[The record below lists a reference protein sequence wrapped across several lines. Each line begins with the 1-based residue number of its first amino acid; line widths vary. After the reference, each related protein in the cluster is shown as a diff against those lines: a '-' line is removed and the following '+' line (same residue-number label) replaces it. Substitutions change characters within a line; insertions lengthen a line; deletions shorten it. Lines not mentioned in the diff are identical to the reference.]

1 MEYVIAILIIIA
13 IIYWTWEI
21 LLMLLLLYGI
31 GLIAKSI
38 YKSSRTHAVLYMY
51 LWIVYGGFAFLLLCL
66 PITHARWFKGESTWL
81 ERLYNTEYL
90 SKIEAD
96 YDKYITFIL
105 DNKLN
110 DSKAH
115 PSSETF
121 KLYNRIARQE
131 AENLYLDFHVG
142 MLANDFYDL
151 NKLEYEDG
159 YYRYSYLYDYGTQF
173 KKYELLDGVDFSLD
187 GIFVNKKLQGIA
199 LHEVSTSSSD
209 GRYKAEELSKTIKK
223 KFGEPIEVSKDSTD
237 YVAKW
242 LFDDKHI
249 VVVSIQ
255 ESKKD
260 EDTYYSYYDREQRFT
275 GIIIY
280 NPHTIIPLVEQEV
293 RKRKEADKVAKE
305 QEKRRQEQERKELLR
320 QQEEREAA
328 RQQEIADS
336 ISAAKKKNN
345 IQNGF

>member
-1 MEYVIAILIIIA
+1 MEYFIAILLVIA
-13 IIYWTWEI
+13 IIYCTWEI

-31 GLIAKSI
+31 GLIAKRL

-81 ERLYNTEYL
+81 ERLYNTEFL
-90 SKIEAD
+90 SKIESD
-96 YDKYITFIL
+96 CDKYITYIL

-110 DSKAH
+110 DSKAC
-115 PSSETF
+115 PSSEKY
-121 KLYNRIARQE
+121 KLYNRIASRE
-131 AENLYLDFHVG
+131 SENLYLDFHVG
-142 MLANDFYDL
+142 MLANEFYDL
-151 NKLEYEDG
+151 NKNEYDD
-159 YYRYSYLYDYGTQF
+159 YYPSYSYLYNQNTEF

-187 GIFVNKKLQGIA
+187 GIFVNKRLQGIVF
-199 LHEVSTSSSD
+199 HDVGTSSLD

-249 VVVSIQ
+249 IVVSMQ
-255 ESKKD
+255 ELIKE
-260 EDTYYSYYDREQRFT
+260 EDTYYSYDDKEQRFT

-280 NPHTIIPLVEQEV
+280 NPHSIIPFIEQEV
-293 RKRKEADKVAKE
+293 LKRKEADKVAKE

-320 QQEEREAA
+320 QQEERKTA

>member
-21 LLMLLLLYGI
+21 LLMLFLLYGI
-31 GLIAKSI
+31 GLIAKTI

-66 PITHARWFKGESTWL
+66 PITHARWFEGERTWL

-90 SKIEAD
+90 SKIESD
-96 YDKYITFIL
+96 CNKYITYIL
-105 DNKLN
+105 DNKLYE
-110 DSKAH
+110 SKAH

-151 NKLEYEDG
+151 NKVEYEDD
-159 YYRYSYLYDYGTQF
+159 YYRYSYLYDYGTEF
-173 KKYELLDGVDFSLD
+173 KKYELLDGVDFSLE
-187 GIFVNKKLQGIA
+187 GIFVNKRLQGIA
-199 LHEVSTSSSD
+199 LHDVGTSSSN
-209 GRYKAEELSKTIKK
+209 GCYKAEGLSKTIKK

-249 VVVSIQ
+249 IVVSKQ
-255 ESKKD
+255 ESKE
-260 EDTYYSYYDREQRFT
+260 EDTYYSYYDKEQRFT

-280 NPHTIIPLVEQEV
+280 NPHSIIPLIEQEV
-293 RKRKEADKVAKE
+293 LKRKEADKVAKE
-305 QEKRRQEQERKELLR
+305 QEKRRREQERKELLR
-320 QQEEREAA
+320 QEDEREAA

-336 ISAAKKKNN
+336 ISAVKKKNN